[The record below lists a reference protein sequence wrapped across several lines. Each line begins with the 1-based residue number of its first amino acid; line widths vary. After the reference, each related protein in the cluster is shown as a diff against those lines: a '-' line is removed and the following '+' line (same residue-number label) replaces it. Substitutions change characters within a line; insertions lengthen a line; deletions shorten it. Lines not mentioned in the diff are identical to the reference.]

1 MHFKVKK
8 LTSALL
14 GSVLALSTA
23 ASSFSAVAPSLN
35 ANAADSNYARLLQYS
50 LYFYDANMCGDV
62 TGCGLNWRGN
72 CHTNDEVPGGFH
84 DAGDHVMFGL
94 PQGYTAAALGLSYY
108 EFADAYEQT
117 GQADH
122 IKMILNHFCTYFK
135 KSTKLNGDN
144 VSSFLYQKGEGTA
157 DHSYWGP
164 PEQQGGNRRMYWTSN
179 GASDIAANYASA
191 LALNYKNF
199 GNAEDLKYAK
209 ALYNFSKQ
217 YNQCATE
224 GPDTFYASSKCADEQ
239 AMAAGC
245 LALATGD
252 SGYKNDVKAVNSLG
266 VYWAYGWNDANL
278 GAAVMNGIV
287 NKDWTAANKFLG
299 EKCNGSGYLFMD
311 KWGSARLN
319 CSMQFMSLVATKEGA
334 GNFTDWAQGQ
344 MNYILGENPS
354 KTCFVTGYASNSA
367 KNAHHRAASG
377 YTSYEQFNM
386 NGWDPNGDHMNPFCA
401 YGPNAKPLI
410 GALVGGPCN
419 ANGDYHDN
427 MADYVCNEVAIDYN
441 AGLVGA
447 AAGLYHFKKT
457 GTPDSTINGVTKIY
471 SGGSQPVVT
480 TTTTTQW
487 QQPATTTTTTQWQ
500 QPATTTTTTTPQTNP
515 GSGDG
520 YSISPK
526 KHVVYDQ
533 NADDKM
539 IGFDWADFGLPSGA
553 KITKVEV
560 NISANGN
567 IGKWEGAFG
576 SSTTVAPDYWTMT
589 DNMSATAS
597 GNSATITWNVPA
609 DTAAI
614 IQTAYGGQLKFGTW
628 WIDSGE
634 FTVDSIKVYADG
646 SSQPVVTTT
655 TTRPT
660 TTTTTTTTTTRT
672 TTTTQP
678 PVTTTTTTPHSQVNA
693 TVYGDVNLDGYV
705 SVSDAV
711 AILQYIANKDKYG
724 LTAQQLANADVSGGN
739 DGVTANDALTI
750 QKVDAGVLKKSQLP
764 VR

>member
-1 MHFKVKK
+1 MFKFRKFTSVVLTGALA
-8 LTSALL
+8 LTS
-14 GSVLALSTA
+14 A
-23 ASSFSAVAPSLN
+23 ASSFSAAAPSLS
-35 ANAADSNYARLLQYS
+35 ATAADNDNYARLLQYS

-62 TGCGLNWRGN
+62 TGCGLQWRGN
-72 CHTNDEVPGGFH
+72 CHTTDEIPGGFH

-108 EFADAYEQT
+108 EFSDAYEQT

-144 VSSFLYQKGEGTA
+144 VSSFLYQKGEGNP

-164 PEQQGGNRRMYWTSN
+164 PEQQGGNRKMYWTSN

-191 LALNYKNF
+191 LAINYKNF

-217 YNQCATE
+217 YNQCAKE
-224 GPDTFYASSKCADEQ
+224 GPDTFYVSSKCADEQ

-252 SGYKNDVKAVNSLG
+252 QGYKNDVKAVNSLG

-287 NKDWTAANKFLG
+287 NKDWSAANKFLG
-299 EKCNGSGYLFMD
+299 EKCNGSGFLFMD

-334 GNFTDWAQGQ
+334 GNYTNWAQGQ
-344 MNYILGENPS
+344 MNYILGDNPA
-354 KTCFVTGYASNSA
+354 KTCFVTGFASNSA

-386 NGWDPNGDHMNPFCA
+386 NGWDPNGDHMSPFCA

-447 AAGLYHFKKT
+447 AAGLYHFYKT
-457 GTPDSTINGVTKIY
+457 GSIDNNINGVTKIY
-471 SGGSQPVVT
+471 KGGSQPQQT
-480 TTTTTQW
+480 TEPQQTTQPQQTQPAQTTQPQQTQ
-487 QQPATTTTTTQWQ
+487 QQP
-500 QPATTTTTTTPQTNP
+500 TTTTPSTNP
-515 GSGDG
+515 GGDG
-520 YSISPK
+520 VYSISPK
-526 KHVVYDQ
+526 QHVKFDQ

-539 IGFDWADFGLPSGA
+539 IGWDWADFNLPSGA
-553 KITKVEV
+553 KISKVEV
-560 NISANGN
+560 NISANGA

-576 SSTTVAPDYWTMT
+576 TSTTVAPDYWTMT
-589 DNMSATAS
+589 DNMSATPS
-597 GNSATITWNVPA
+597 GNSATITWNVPS
-609 DTAAI
+609 DTAEI

-628 WIDSGE
+628 WVNSGE
-634 FTVDSIKVYADG
+634 FTVDSINVYAEGG
-646 SSQPVVTTT
+646 STPATTPST
-655 TTRPT
+655 TKT
-660 TTTTTTTTTTRT
+660 TTTTTTTTTTA
-672 TTTTQP
+672 TTQP
-678 PVTTTTTTPHSQVNA
+678 ASKVTK
-693 TVYGDVNLDGYV
+693 YGDVNLDGYV
-705 SVSDAV
+705 SVADAV
-711 AILQYIANKDKYG
+711 AILQFIGNKDKYK
-724 LTAQQLANADVSGGN
+724 LNETQLANADVSGN
-739 DGVTANDALTI
+739 KDGVTANDALTI
-750 QKVDAGVLKKSQLP
+750 QKVDAGALRESQLP
-764 VR
+764 V